1 MNLTPQEI
9 RVLGCLVEKQS
20 TTPDGYPLTT
30 NSLRAACNQRTSRE
44 PVVDYTE
51 STVTETLISL
61 RERGLVR
68 TARGEGSRAYK
79 HAHLLDSALDLDVP
93 EMAAL
98 SVLMLRGPQTSGE
111 IRTRCERQHPF
122 VSLEAVEATLG
133 RLADR
138 EPPLVALSP
147 RRSRQRED
155 RWSQTLG
162 AQRTTEVDLA
172 SIPTGAT
179 DSLPAQIA
187 GLRRIL
193 DGLRAL
199 LDDLEARF

>member
-1 MNLTPQEI
+1 MNLTPEEI

-20 TTPDGYPLTT
+20 TTPDGYPLST
-30 NSLRAACNQRTSRE
+30 NGLLAACNQRTSRE

-61 RERGLVR
+61 RERGLAR

-79 HAHLLDSALDLDVP
+79 HSHLLDSALGLDAA
-93 EMAAL
+93 ELAAL

-111 IRTRCERQHPF
+111 IRTRSERQHRF
-122 VSLEAVEATLG
+122 SSLDAVEGSLG
-133 RLADR
+133 RLAER
-138 EPPLVALSP
+138 EPPLVTLSP

-155 RWSQTLG
+155 RWSHTLG
-162 AQRTTEVDLA
+162 SHSATRVDLTTLA
-172 SIPTGAT
+172 GGSEQ
-179 DSLPAQIA
+179 LPVEIA
-187 GLRRIL
+187 ALRRVVN
-193 DGLRAL
+193 GLQAL

>member
-1 MNLTPQEI
+1 MNLTPEEI

-79 HAHLLDSALDLDVP
+79 HSHLLDSALGLDAP
-93 EMAAL
+93 ELAAL

-111 IRTRCERQHPF
+111 VRTRGERQHPF
-122 VSLEAVEATLG
+122 VSLEEVEATLG

-138 EPPLVALSP
+138 EPPLVTLSP
-147 RRSRQRED
+147 RQSRQRED
-155 RWSQTLG
+155 RWSHTLG
-162 AQRTTEVDLA
+162 AQRTSPVDLA
-172 SIPTGAT
+172 GIAAGGT
-179 DSLPAQIA
+179 DSLPAEIA

-193 DGLRAL
+193 DGLQAL
-199 LDDLEARF
+199 LDDLEARL